1 MEWLTLVAT
10 SAVVSAV
17 VSGLLT
23 LWNAHLQRKAEE
35 RKRLAELAMKMAIAE
50 WESHAANIKDVG
62 RGSLLPPE
70 VYLYRYSRL
79 LPLIEKGELTP
90 EKLAELDADVRRI
103 ADTKPARRQQL
114 SDAG

>member
-1 MEWLTLVAT
+1 MLQILRT
-10 SAVVSAV
+10 S
-17 VSGLLT
+17 G
-23 LWNAHLQRKAEE
+23 E
-35 RKRLAELAMKMAIAE
+35 
-50 WESHAANIKDVG
+50 G
-62 RGSLLPPE
+62 RYSPPE